1 MSRYK
6 QTMAEAYKKIYA
18 KEDPVANAQAKLDK
32 AKKIADLK
40 KQISD
45 LRKEAIEPA
54 GDDDHEVSM
63 ARGELE
69 AIADK
74 ALELSSAMQ
83 GMTDEG
89 NPLEAWVQ
97 SKITKAK
104 DYINSAY
111 DYLMYNP
118 DVANESLEER
128 FRPEGGELYVVTAG
142 PGDNAQKVI
151 GMNKD
156 LKKAQK
162 MRDDYNKKNRPSKPS
177 HKARIYAQTRA
188 SQPANK
194 FKVGDKIMY
203 STYGNRAQFTKVK
216 EDMDMDP
223 AKHVARSKR
232 NPDKFCVCDKDGNE
246 VKLFDKEAD
255 AIAYAKAN
263 HDKLMEE
270 LNEKKAKFLRLK
282 FANNQTVKKAERW
295 LYKNMGHANPGY
307 MSMIADKGSIEF
319 ENMDDADDVM
329 KKLKRAGFRFK
340 VDMREDLNEFTD
352 AQIARLKKEYE
363 PLKGKETGIALNKF
377 DKLRKILKRLQTP
390 QLLKL
395 VKADLPIVSSA
406 AKARLVINHGMKWS
420 QLPEELVPYIDVDM
434 LEEQKS
440 KFKSVDPKVL
450 ARISKM
456 MRGSTEEKKSL
467 ANLMNYLM
475 PPEVVYIVRDKFG
488 IKMPRGK
495 IKFTDL

>member
-1 MSRYK
+1 MSRYTK
-6 QTMAEAYKKIYA
+6 TMAEAYKEVKEIAPAIAGLARAAASGAGAAVANRAMDKMNASKKKI
-18 KEDPVANAQAKLDK
+18 KEDPVAKAQVRLDK

-45 LRKEAIEPA
+45 IRKEAIEPA

-118 DVANESLEER
+118 DIA
-128 FRPEGGELYVVTAG
+128 
-142 PGDNAQKVI
+142 
-151 GMNKD
+151 
-156 LKKAQK
+156 
-162 MRDDYNKKNRPSKPS
+162 
-177 HKARIYAQTRA
+177 
-188 SQPANK
+188 
-194 FKVGDKIMY
+194 
-203 STYGNRAQFTKVK
+203 K

-232 NPDKFCVCDKDGNE
+232 NPDKFCVFDKDGNE

-255 AIAYAKAN
+255 AVAYAKAN

-270 LNEKKAKFLRLK
+270 
-282 FANNQTVKKAERW
+282 
-295 LYKNMGHANPGY
+295 
-307 MSMIADKGSIEF
+307 
-319 ENMDDADDVM
+319 
-329 KKLKRAGFRFK
+329 
-340 VDMREDLNEFTD
+340 LNEFTD

-377 DKLRKILKRLQTP
+377 DKLRKILKRLQKP

-475 PPEVVYIVRDKFG
+475 PPEVVDMVRDKFG

>member
-69 AIADK
+69 AISDK

-104 DYINSAY
+104 DYVNSVY

-118 DVANESLEER
+118 DMA
-128 FRPEGGELYVVTAG
+128 
-142 PGDNAQKVI
+142 
-151 GMNKD
+151 
-156 LKKAQK
+156 
-162 MRDDYNKKNRPSKPS
+162 
-177 HKARIYAQTRA
+177 
-188 SQPANK
+188 
-194 FKVGDKIMY
+194 
-203 STYGNRAQFTKVK
+203 K
-216 EDMDMDP
+216 EDMNMDP

-232 NPDKFCVCDKDGNE
+232 NPDKFCVFDKDGNE

-319 ENMDDADDVM
+319 ENMDDADGVM

-377 DKLRKILKRLQTP
+377 DKLRKILKRLQKP

-420 QLPEELVPYIDVDM
+420 QLPEELVSYIDVDM

-475 PPEVVYIVRDKFG
+475 PPEVVDMVRDKFG

>member
-89 NPLEAWVQ
+89 NPLGAWVQ

-104 DYINSAY
+104 DYVNSVY

-118 DVANESLEER
+118 DMA
-128 FRPEGGELYVVTAG
+128 
-142 PGDNAQKVI
+142 
-151 GMNKD
+151 
-156 LKKAQK
+156 
-162 MRDDYNKKNRPSKPS
+162 
-177 HKARIYAQTRA
+177 
-188 SQPANK
+188 
-194 FKVGDKIMY
+194 
-203 STYGNRAQFTKVK
+203 K
-216 EDMDMDP
+216 EDMNMDP

-232 NPDKFCVCDKDGNE
+232 NPDKFCVFDKDGNE

-255 AIAYAKAN
+255 AVAYAKAN

-377 DKLRKILKRLQTP
+377 DKLRKILKRLQKP

-475 PPEVVYIVRDKFG
+475 PPEVVDMVRDKFG

>member
-69 AIADK
+69 AISDK

-104 DYINSAY
+104 DYVNSVY

-118 DVANESLEER
+118 DMA
-128 FRPEGGELYVVTAG
+128 
-142 PGDNAQKVI
+142 
-151 GMNKD
+151 
-156 LKKAQK
+156 
-162 MRDDYNKKNRPSKPS
+162 
-177 HKARIYAQTRA
+177 
-188 SQPANK
+188 
-194 FKVGDKIMY
+194 
-203 STYGNRAQFTKVK
+203 K
-216 EDMDMDP
+216 EDMNMDP

-232 NPDKFCVCDKDGNE
+232 NPDKFCVFDKDGNE

-319 ENMDDADDVM
+319 ENMDDADGVM

-377 DKLRKILKRLQTP
+377 DKLRKILKRLQKP

-395 VKADLPIVSSA
+395 VKAELPIVSSA

-475 PPEVVYIVRDKFG
+475 PPEVVDMVRDKFG